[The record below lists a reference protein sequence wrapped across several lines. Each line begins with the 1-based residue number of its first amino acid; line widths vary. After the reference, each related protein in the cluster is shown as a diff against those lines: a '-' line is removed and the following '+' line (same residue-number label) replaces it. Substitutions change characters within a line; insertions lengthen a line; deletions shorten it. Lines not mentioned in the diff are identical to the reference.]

1 MILYMIRHGETDK
14 NKQKLLQGRT
24 DVPLNEYG
32 RDLARITAL
41 ALQEVSFDVIF
52 SSPLQ
57 RARETAELM
66 RLSRKIPILIDE
78 RIQEI
83 SFGDYEGHC
92 FKGEN
97 YDLPDPDFNLFFTAP
112 EKYSTPPNGES
123 FAEILERTGTFLREL
138 MDNEEYQDKCILIS
152 THGCALKALFS
163 NLTGCALKDFWGEGV
178 YKNCGVA
185 IVEIKDGKIHVI
197 EDGKLYYQMIDFD
210 A

>member
-1 MILYMIRHGETDK
+1 MLLYMIRHGETDK

-32 RDLARITAL
+32 RELARITAQ
-41 ALQEVSFDVIF
+41 ALKDVSFDYII

-57 RARETAELM
+57 RALETAQLL
-66 RLSRKIPILIDE
+66 RLDREIPILTDE

-97 YDLPDPDFNLFFTAP
+97 YDLPDPNFNLFFAAP
-112 EKYSTPPNGES
+112 EKYQTPPNGES
-123 FAEILERTGTFLREL
+123 FEQILERTGAFLQKLLAEPKY
-138 MDNEEYQDKCILIS
+138 EDKCILLS
-152 THGCALKALFS
+152 THGCALKALLA
-163 NLTGCALKDFWGEGV
+163 NLSGCALKDFWGEGV

-185 IVEIKDGKIHVI
+185 IVEIKDGKIRVI
-197 EDGKLYYQMIDFD
+197 EDGKLYY
-210 A
+210 